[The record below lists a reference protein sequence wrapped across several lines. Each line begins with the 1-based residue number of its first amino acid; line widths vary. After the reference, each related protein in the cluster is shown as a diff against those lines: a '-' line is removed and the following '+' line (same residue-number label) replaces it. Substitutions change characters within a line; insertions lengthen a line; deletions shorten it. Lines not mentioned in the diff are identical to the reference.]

1 MNKECV
7 FKSKDRDDRI
17 VWQST
22 SEGEVTTKAM
32 VDPWFMSDILSLIP
46 NAIVV
51 GSSSS
56 YLSISDSKNYLREF
70 CIFFDDHLFVYHM
83 YEEDINLITRKDI
96 FTFEGFC
103 KTHGFECVEQFHYK
117 DEKYNQLPEEAAK

>member
-7 FKSKDRDDRI
+7 FKSKDRDEGI

-22 SEGEVTTKAM
+22 PEGKAM
-32 VDPWFMSDILSLIP
+32 VEPWFMSDILSLIP

-56 YLSISDSKNYLREF
+56 YLSISDAKNYMREF

-96 FTFEGFC
+96 YTFEGFC
-103 KTHGFECVEQFHYK
+103 KRHGFECVEQFHYK
-117 DEKYNQLPEEAAK
+117 DEKYNQLPEEAAE

>member
-7 FKSKDRDDRI
+7 FKSKDKDEGI

-22 SEGEVTTKAM
+22 PEGRAM
-32 VDPWFMSDILSLIP
+32 VEPWFMSDILSLIP

-56 YLSISDSKNYLREF
+56 YLSISDEKNYMREF
-70 CIFFDDHLFVYHM
+70 CIFFDDLLFVYHM
-83 YEEDINLITRKDI
+83 YEENLNLITRKDI

-103 KTHGFECVEQFHYK
+103 RRHGFQCVEQFHYK
-117 DEKYNQLPEEAAK
+117 DEKYNQLPEEAAE